1 MSKIKILP
9 EILSNKIAAGEV
21 VGRPASVVKELCE
34 NSLDAKSSRII
45 VEIEKGG
52 KSLISVSDDGIGMNS
67 DDALLSIE
75 RYATSKIYNDDDLFA
90 ISTLGFRGEAL
101 PSISS
106 VSKLSLV
113 TREKGADSGIKINI
127 EGGKTKDVL
136 EIGAPVGTMVEV
148 KDLFFNTPARRK
160 FLKTVNTE
168 IGHIANTVSAIALST
183 HNVSFSLIHNKKIV
197 KNWFAVSEPFA
208 RVADILG
215 NSVRNELYKINSE
228 KNNIFISGWTA
239 TPHIHKSSSR
249 GIYIFVNGRFVK
261 DRKLNHAVFE
271 GFRGRLMKGQYPV
284 AVIFINLPFN
294 EIDVNVHPTK
304 HEVKFAN
311 QKEVLQVI
319 TKGVETALF
328 AAEKKR
334 WIKTEFF
341 EDKFSYI
348 SEKKNDFGAGTD
360 NPSAYFGQKEEE
372 TKPGDIQTQDIL
384 AEKKPKFY
392 TSEQK
397 TFFKKSN
404 KFSDLKI
411 IGQFL
416 KTYIL
421 CESENDL
428 IAIDQ
433 HAAYER
439 ILFENLNKI
448 AQTKIKSSQRLLVPE
463 ILETGYSESEIIKQL
478 ICNFAKLGLEIENF
492 GGNTFAVKSIPSLL
506 SEREIGPIIIEIAEK
521 VLDKGSEK
529 GLENA
534 IETCLMTMSCHGAIR
549 SNHVLYEKEI
559 TALLNQ
565 LDECENPSH
574 CPHGRPTW
582 ICWTRKDLEK
592 LFKRII

>member
-1 MSKIKILP
+1 
-9 EILSNKIAAGEV
+9 
-21 VGRPASVVKELCE
+21 
-34 NSLDAKSSRII
+34 
-45 VEIEKGG
+45 
-52 KSLISVSDDGIGMNS
+52 
-67 DDALLSIE
+67 
-75 RYATSKIYNDDDLFA
+75 
-90 ISTLGFRGEAL
+90 
-101 PSISS
+101 
-106 VSKLSLV
+106 
-113 TREKGADSGIKINI
+113 
-127 EGGKTKDVL
+127 
-136 EIGAPVGTMVEV
+136 MVEV